1 MFEAMLISAGG
12 LWLGLFGLVVLSGI
26 LWASSVDSFVLGS
39 AVIFISLVAAQF
51 LFAIP
56 VWAAI
61 TANPFMLLVYVVLYG
76 AIGAVYTALWR
87 LPNYVKKNADYIQ
100 NDYRAWKE
108 RQERWERE
116 AKKDTVTALEFKL
129 MNKDL
134 ENPFDT
140 SYETFLNSNSYNYSV
155 KNNKDRVASWVLLW
169 PTSLTWELIHKP
181 FVFIWDNVYYGLGKV
196 FEKINHNQA
205 KKILEKNTQK

>member
-26 LWASSVDSFVLGS
+26 LWASSADSFILGS

-61 TANPFMLLVYVVLYG
+61 TANPFMLLVYVLLYG

-87 LPNYVKKNADYIQ
+87 LPNYVKKNANYIQ
-100 NDYRAWKE
+100 NDYNSWKE
-108 RQERWERE
+108 DRQKRNSKGHNE
-116 AKKDTVTALEFKL
+116 VL
-129 MNKDL
+129 
-134 ENPFDT
+134 DT
-140 SYETFLNSNSYNYSV
+140 SYDAFLNSAYYNYSV

-196 FEKINHNQA
+196 FEKVNHDYA
-205 KKILEKNTQK
+205 KKILENKDK

>member
-12 LWLGLFGLVVLSGI
+12 LWLGLFGLLVLSGI
-26 LWASSVDSFVLGS
+26 LWASSVDSFILGS
-39 AVIFISLVAAQF
+39 AVIFVSLVVAQF

-56 VWAAI
+56 VWAAL
-61 TANPFMLLVYVVLYG
+61 TANPFMMIVYVVFYG

-87 LPNYVKKNADYIQ
+87 LPKYIKRNADHIQ
-100 NDYRAWKE
+100 RDYDRWKE
-108 RQERWERE
+108 DQQKWNR
-116 AKKDTVTALEFKL
+116 KL
-129 MNKDL
+129 HD
-134 ENPFDT
+134 EVRDT
-140 SYETFLNSNSYNYSV
+140 SFEAFLNSNDYRYSV

-169 PTSLTWELIHKP
+169 PTSLTWELIHQP

-196 FEKINHNQA
+196 FEKINHDQA

>member
-12 LWLGLFGLVVLSGI
+12 LWLGLFGLLVLSGI
-26 LWASSVDSFVLGS
+26 LWASSVDSFILRT
-39 AVIFISLVAAQF
+39 AVIFVSLVVAQF

-56 VWAAI
+56 VWAAL
-61 TANPFMLLVYVVLYG
+61 TANPFMMIVYVVFYG

-87 LPNYVKKNADYIQ
+87 LPKYIKRNADHIQ
-100 NDYRAWKE
+100 RDYDSWKE
-108 RQERWERE
+108 DQEKWNR
-116 AKKDTVTALEFKL
+116 KL
-129 MNKDL
+129 HD
-134 ENPFDT
+134 EVRDT
-140 SYETFLNSNSYNYSV
+140 SFQAFLNSNDYRYSV

-169 PTSLTWELIHKP
+169 PTSLTWELIHQP

-196 FEKINHNQA
+196 FEKINHDQA

>member
-26 LWASSVDSFVLGS
+26 LWASSVDSFILGS
-39 AVIFISLVAAQF
+39 AVIFISLVTAQYF
-51 LFAIP
+51 FAIP

-61 TANPFMLLVYVVLYG
+61 TANPFMLLVYVLLYG

-87 LPNYVKKNADYIQ
+87 LPNYVKKNAKYIQ
-100 NDYRAWKE
+100 NDYDSWKE
-108 RQERWERE
+108 KCQ
-116 AKKDTVTALEFKL
+116 KL
-129 MNKDL
+129 NSKVHNEVL
-134 ENPFDT
+134 DT
-140 SYETFLNSNSYNYSV
+140 SYDAFLNSAYYNYSV

-196 FEKINHNQA
+196 FEKVNHDYA
-205 KKILEKNTQK
+205 KKILENKDK